1 MNCELILERIAAGER
16 DSRAPSADIDAHLS
30 VCADC
35 RMRAAAAE
43 TLGRQLRDALL
54 WEEPSPDLAQR
65 VLDGVAG
72 DAGSRPSRRPWWLAA
87 GVAAIAALVLGVGWM
102 TGRPDWSVDLV
113 AGPAAPG
120 DAGAIVSGWNTS
132 EGTRMIFDV
141 SGLDDAPDG
150 NYYEVWLTA
159 PDGRHVS
166 AGTFN
171 RPGRFEVMA
180 GVRRG
185 EYPRIWVTLEP
196 ADDDLNPYPATVLDT
211 SGDDD

>member
-1 MNCELILERIAAGER
+1 MNCEVILARIAAGER
-16 DSRAPSADIDAHLS
+16 ESPAASSEIDAHLS

-35 RMRAAAAE
+35 RLRAGAAE
-43 TLGRQLRDALL
+43 ALGRQLRDPLL

-65 VLDGVAG
+65 VLGGVAG
-72 DAGSRPSRRPWWLAA
+72 DAGPRPSRTRWWVAA

-113 AGPAAPG
+113 AGPEAPG
-120 DAGAIVSGWNTS
+120 AWAVVSGWNTS

-150 NYYEVWLTA
+150 SYYEVWLTA

-185 EYPRIWVTLEP
+185 DYPQIWVTLEP
-196 ADDDLNPYPATVLDT
+196 ADGDLNPYPATVLDT
-211 SGDDD
+211 SG

>member
-1 MNCELILERIAAGER
+1 MNCDLILARIAAGER
-16 DSRAPSADIDAHLS
+16 GSPASSSDIDAHLS

-35 RMRAAAAE
+35 RLRAAAAE
-43 TLGRQLRDALL
+43 TLGRQLRDPLL
-54 WEEPSPDLAQR
+54 WEEPSPGLAQR

-72 DAGSRPSRRPWWLAA
+72 DADPRPSPTPWWIAA

-120 DAGAIVSGWNTS
+120 AGATVSGWNTS

-150 NYYEVWLTA
+150 SYYEVWLTA

-166 AGTFN
+166 AGTFS

-180 GVRRG
+180 GVRRRD
-185 EYPRIWVTLEP
+185 YPQIWVTLEP
-196 ADDDLNPYPATVLDT
+196 ADGDLKPYPATVLDT
-211 SGDDD
+211 SGADA